1 MENVF
6 EILIKFVDFI
16 NGLLFNNIDTCTFV
30 D

>member
-16 NGLLFNNIDTCTFV
+16 NELLFNNIDTCTFV